1 MNQYL
6 LLLILMTTQ
15 LFSIENIKYKVK
27 QNNEVSKVKFYIE
40 NPMTGEEKAK
50 KNNRKPE
57 YITRIII
64 EAKQQIIYDILTSPN
79 ISKNPM
85 FKFHF
90 NSKFYSDTMKL
101 TTVNN
106 KNKKVHK
113 ELAKDSM
120 HNKWKISDSTIDHEY
135 SLLDKDIW
143 SITNMNEAIKMFSKN
158 EKFIYEENIKVTLP
172 KLASDMSSVPMRITS
187 SLKLESI
194 AIFQDKNKYST
205 VAIIKNPTYS
215 LVDYSLRLNMNFGCD
230 INIVVIAKGKDG
242 KVYRKDSLLTGLASD
257 MNCDSTSNGG
267 GG

>member
-113 ELAKDSM
+113 DLAKDSM

-172 KLASDMSSVPMRITS
+172 KRC
-187 SLKLESI
+187 K
-194 AIFQDKNKYST
+194 
-205 VAIIKNPTYS
+205 
-215 LVDYSLRLNMNFGCD
+215 
-230 INIVVIAKGKDG
+230 
-242 KVYRKDSLLTGLASD
+242 
-257 MNCDSTSNGG
+257 
-267 GG
+267 